1 MPGQNERG
9 KYQHSCRPGLIL
21 AEIYWDLG
29 WIMSWAEEVEELTI
43 FHGKITALRFTR
55 EPQWLKA
62 KYEMTRGWIKWDLHA
77 YLSNGYLQCTIH
89 ELDSDQDLWPHDAQI
104 RKNGIINK
112 K

>member
-1 MPGQNERG
+1 MNKFP
-9 KYQHSCRPGLIL
+9 KIL
-21 AEIYWDLG
+21 NQTENIDW
-29 WIMSWAEEVEELTI
+29 
-43 FHGKITALRFTR
+43 K
-55 EPQWLKA
+55 LKA